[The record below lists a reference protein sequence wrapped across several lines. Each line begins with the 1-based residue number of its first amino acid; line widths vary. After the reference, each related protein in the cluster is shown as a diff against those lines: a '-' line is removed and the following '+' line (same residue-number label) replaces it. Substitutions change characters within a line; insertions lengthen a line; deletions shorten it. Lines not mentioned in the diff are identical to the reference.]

1 MTKRSRRMSR
11 MIEKDIRQGDREKAL
26 LAALNKIRVKLNEG
40 GNAKPPIDL
49 DEYLK
54 LGLSLSQLSDQ
65 EREAIKYMLDNVFGK
80 DKK

>member
-1 MTKRSRRMSR
+1 

-26 LAALNKIRVKLNEG
+26 LADLNKIRVKLNEG

>member
-1 MTKRSRRMSR
+1 
-11 MIEKDIRQGDREKAL
+11 MIEKDIRQGDRENAL

>member
-1 MTKRSRRMSR
+1 

-54 LGLSLSQLSDQ
+54 LGLSLSQLSDK

>member
-1 MTKRSRRMSR
+1 

-26 LAALNKIRVKLNEG
+26 LAALNKIRVKL
-40 GNAKPPIDL
+40 NAKPPIDL